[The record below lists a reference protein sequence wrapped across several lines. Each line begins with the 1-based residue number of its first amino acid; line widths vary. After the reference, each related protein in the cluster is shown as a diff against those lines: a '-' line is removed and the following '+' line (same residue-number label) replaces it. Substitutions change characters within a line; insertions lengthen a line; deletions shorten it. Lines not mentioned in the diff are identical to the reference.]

1 MATGREAGD
10 FMVTI
15 TARGTAWGAGAA
27 TLAAVLLGVTEVGA
41 VPAAGAY
48 ADWTL
53 SANAGTMA
61 IPVTGFPAA
70 TLTTNSTSPAL
81 QSGMSTYLSAS
92 TPFGQAFGS
101 SQGMPYALLRTA
113 AGQTP
118 STTTFTFVNPT
129 PARWGFALGDID
141 ADKVTISATGAGG
154 GPVSAADLGFESSFN
169 YCAVSPRPSGCGT
182 GPFADRPVWDPAT
195 ETLTG
200 NGPDTTGAA
209 AWFRPAVPVKTLT
222 FTYSRLSGSPVYQVW
237 FAATSSEV
245 RGDVTVVPGDT
256 PPPTTLRL
264 LHTDGSPVLGAG
276 GQPVTTTTDSQGG
289 YQFSGV
295 ASEAYLVAMDPPRG
309 FTADGPAR
317 RPADTARG
325 DAVGVDFALREDVP
339 PPHADSATEP
349 DPEGTSLAIH
359 LMSDAS
365 GDDIRVTDVTQPA
378 EGSVT
383 LDPSTGVATYT
394 PPAGFTG
401 TTTFSYTISDADG
414 ATTTATVRITVSAVS
429 ARQRPPRPPLPNVP
443 VTG

>member
-1 MATGREAGD
+1 
-10 FMVTI
+10 
-15 TARGTAWGAGAA
+15 
-27 TLAAVLLGVTEVGA
+27 VTEVAA
-41 VPAAGAY
+41 VPAADAY

-53 SANAGTMA
+53 NGTTGIMA

-70 TLTTNSTSPAL
+70 TLTTNSASPAL
-81 QSGMSTYLSAS
+81 QSGTSTYLSAS

-113 AGQTP
+113 ARQTS
-118 STTTFTFVNPT
+118 STTTFTFANPT
-129 PARWGFALGDID
+129 PARWGFTLGDID

-154 GPVSAADLGFESSFN
+154 GPVPAADLGFESSFN
-169 YCAVSPRPSGCGT
+169 YCAVSPRPTGCGT
-182 GPFADRPVWDPAT
+182 GPFTDQPVWDPAT
-195 ETLTG
+195 ATLTG
-200 NGPDTTGAA
+200 NGSDTAGAA

-245 RGDVTVVPGDT
+245 RGDVTVAPGDT

-264 LHTDGSPVLGAG
+264 LHADGSPVLGAG
-276 GQPVTTTTDSQGG
+276 GQPVTATSGVQGG
-289 YQFSGV
+289 YQFTGV
-295 ASEAYLVAMDPPRG
+295 ASEGYIVAMDPPPG

-317 RPADTARG
+317 RPADTASG
-325 DAVGVDFALREDVP
+325 DAEGVDFTLREDVP
-339 PPHADSATEP
+339 PPHADNVTEP
-349 DPEGTSLAIH
+349 DQEGTSETIH
-359 LMSDAS
+359 LNSDGS

-401 TTTFSYTISDADG
+401 TTAFSYTITDADG
-414 ATTTATVRITVSAVS
+414 TTTTATVRVTVA
-429 ARQRPPRPPLPNVP
+429 APQRPPRPPLPSVP